1 MARKIMILALVFFG
15 MVCMASAID
24 GPAALKD
31 AANAPIAVEN
41 NDVIGIVDG
50 TAENGVLAAA
60 PIGGPVPANA
70 FPTISLPSPPNS
82 GATIGTLDFF
92 SIATTVV
99 FVAIAGSF
107 FF

>member
-41 NDVIGIVDG
+41 NDVIGMV
-50 TAENGVLAAA
+50 EL
-60 PIGGPVPANA
+60 
-70 FPTISLPSPPNS
+70 
-82 GATIGTLDFF
+82 
-92 SIATTVV
+92 
-99 FVAIAGSF
+99 
-107 FF
+107 

>member
-1 MARKIMILALVFFG
+1 MGLSCRTNIFLIINLYYV
-15 MVCMASAID
+15 S
-24 GPAALKD
+24 
-31 AANAPIAVEN
+31 
-41 NDVIGIVDG
+41 GIVDG